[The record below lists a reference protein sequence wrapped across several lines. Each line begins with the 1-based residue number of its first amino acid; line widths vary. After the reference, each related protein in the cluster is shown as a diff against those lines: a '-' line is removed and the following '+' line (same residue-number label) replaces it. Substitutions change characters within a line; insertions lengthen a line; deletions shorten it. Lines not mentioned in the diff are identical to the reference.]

1 VIASDALRM
10 EAQRDAHGRAFGSTR
25 GQRED
30 NIMTSDSTHDYN
42 QEDHEIHPSRSS
54 AMEKTAGRTANPCTP
69 LEEEIEVL
77 EEQIAMLEEGLPRA
91 PGMERAALAKEI
103 AGYRRQLESRQQA
116 LSHCRHGDGGSR
128 YDA

>member
-1 VIASDALRM
+1 
-10 EAQRDAHGRAFGSTR
+10 
-25 GQRED
+25 
-30 NIMTSDSTHDYN
+30 MTSDSTHDYS
-42 QEDHEIHPSRSS
+42 QEGNETHTWRSA
-54 AMEKTAGRTANPCTP
+54 AMGRTLGRSANPYEP

-116 LSHCRHGDGGSR
+116 LRHCRGGGVRSLHL
-128 YDA
+128 A